1 MYIHMSIIGKTKREG
16 GPMPVALDSDLLNE
30 GLDRRKGRCL
40 WFMERRLGQVRSTRD
55 GAGHDD

>member
-1 MYIHMSIIGKTKREG
+1 MSIIGKTKREG

-30 GLDRRKGRCL
+30 GLDRRKVRCL